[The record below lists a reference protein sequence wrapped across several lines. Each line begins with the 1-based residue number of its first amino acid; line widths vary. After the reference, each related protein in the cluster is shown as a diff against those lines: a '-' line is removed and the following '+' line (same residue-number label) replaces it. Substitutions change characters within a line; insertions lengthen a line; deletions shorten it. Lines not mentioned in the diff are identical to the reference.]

1 MPAKFWLCK
10 KLQKRIYWIESK
22 ITTKLLEVLQD
33 YLFAIWTVWIT
44 QLLYKQ
50 IYKRYIVCM
59 YVLHT
64 QAKKWNTSNAYFWQI
79 VSMPLTQYLA
89 TNVLF
94 TRTNSAQ
101 PYNWKRSIQI
111 RLKRNVNKLARINF
125 FLAKLPFFPITI
137 QSLKPLF
144 ELQLLLLLVLQL
156 QIKNKKKFWTF
167 LHLTHSIKIIL
178 TFQSLKPLSELVL
191 LLLLGLQLLIQAS
204 KSLRQL
210 LRRTP

>member
-1 MPAKFWLCK
+1 MIVHQLEFTENRSSWVKFCVTANDGNLQEVFLGENQFPGGNHFTARSILHSVTRSTRPAICRFPMPAKFWLCK

-125 FLAKLPFFPITI
+125 FF
-137 QSLKPLF
+137 S
-144 ELQLLLLLVLQL
+144 
-156 QIKNKKKFWTF
+156 
-167 LHLTHSIKIIL
+167 
-178 TFQSLKPLSELVL
+178 
-191 LLLLGLQLLIQAS
+191 
-204 KSLRQL
+204 
-210 LRRTP
+210 